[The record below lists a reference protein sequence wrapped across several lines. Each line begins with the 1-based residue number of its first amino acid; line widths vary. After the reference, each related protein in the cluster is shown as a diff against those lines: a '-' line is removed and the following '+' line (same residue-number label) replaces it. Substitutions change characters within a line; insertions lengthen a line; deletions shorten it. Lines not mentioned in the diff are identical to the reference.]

1 MSQDFRDMKPPLV
14 ESDPAAEAS
23 VLDLEKGRIYSSLE
37 TYIRFQLGG
46 QSFCLPAECIRGV
59 TGTQGLISAVY
70 ANFGMVGFVFSQGQ
84 TLPVLDLRPR
94 LNLHPSELSKKSSI
108 VLVSTKDEPRLRA
121 GIVVEELETTIRFS
135 ADRLKNRHHDTI
147 PVQYLRGLVYEGAD
161 SIWVLDLECL
171 LNPVHLR
178 RLETLSY

>member
-1 MSQDFRDMKPPLV
+1 MSQDFRDMKLPLV
-14 ESDPAAEAS
+14 KSDSVAEAS
-23 VLDLEKGRIYSSLE
+23 ALNLENGRIYSSLE

-46 QSFCLPAECIRGV
+46 QSFCLPAESIRGV

-70 ANFGMVGFVFSQGQ
+70 AGFGMVGFVFSQGQ

-108 VLVSTKDEPRLRA
+108 VLVSMKDEPRLRA